1 MGLKKDLKT
10 LMKPYYWVNIL
21 LSLSYITAKRVSAIC
36 QLVFPDKTECELDM
50 RESEILFFLL
60 IVVVI
65 RTRKTGSV
73 TMVNYLASSFIYTKV
88 ANLLLWFYADVR
100 LAIAFA
106 ALLALKYDSL
116 AVLGLL
122 LPEPAYTGPENVTYF
137 RAGGLDEEL
146 QRDKNIV
153 WLVCFYTVWNPSCVN
168 FAPIYAQLSAEYALD
183 NFKFGKID
191 IGRFPEVGR
200 KHRVS
205 DAALSRQLPTVIL
218 FKEGK
223 EVIRRPDIDA
233 SNKLRTFYFK
243 DDNVKAA
250 FDLNNVYAEC
260 LKNPLKSPKKSLKP
274 EEHAKTD

>member
-1 MGLKKDLKT
+1 MGLKKDLIT
-10 LMKPYYWVNIL
+10 LLKPYYWVNVI
-21 LSLSYITAKRVSAIC
+21 LSLSYITAKRVTAIC
-36 QLVFPDKTECELDM
+36 HLVFPDKTECELDM

-100 LAIAFA
+100 LGIA
-106 ALLALKYDSL
+106 YG
-116 AVLGLL
+116 AVMILLGLL

-146 QRDKNIV
+146 QRDKQII

-168 FAPIYAQLSAEYALD
+168 FAPVFAQLSAEYALD

-191 IGRFPEVGR
+191 IGRFPEVGM

-218 FKEGK
+218 YKEGK
-223 EVIRRPDIDA
+223 EVTRRPHIDA
-233 SNKLRTFYFK
+233 SNKLCKFYFK

-250 FDLNNVYAEC
+250 FDLNNIYANC
-260 LKNPLKSPKKSLKP
+260 LKNPLKQPKKSQMP